1 MLLTSLLLLLSAA
14 ALHAVSN
21 AFLKQ
26 ARDKLAFAWWM
37 LGVFCVL
44 GAPLV
49 FFTGA
54 VPAAGWEVA
63 ILSGLLEAVYF
74 ITLGRAYTHGD
85 LSVVYPVARGSAPL
99 FLLLWA
105 SLFLGEKPS
114 PAGLAGI
121 LSIVAGLY
129 LINLP
134 SIHQWSR
141 PLTGFKTPATR
152 WALLTG
158 VLISAYT
165 AIDKVGVRYFSPAVY
180 LYFVLLVCWI
190 ALSVQWFNRE
200 RRMALAEEI
209 QRDPEISAWQSRP
222 VFICGSALLGTTAYT
237 LVLAA
242 MKLSPV
248 SYVGPVREVS
258 VILGAWIGVRFMRE
272 RGGSLRIAASVLVAL
287 GILLIAIK
295 G

>member
-1 MLLTSLLLLLSAA
+1 MLLTSLLLLLAAA
-14 ALHAVSN
+14 ALHALSN

-44 GAPLV
+44 GLPLV
-49 FFTGA
+49 FFLA
-54 VPAAGWEVA
+54 PAPPAGWWVA
-63 ILSGLLEAVYF
+63 IASGLLEAVYF
-74 ITLGRAYTHGD
+74 FTLARAYTHGD

-105 SLFLGEKPS
+105 AVFLGERPS

-134 SIHQWSR
+134 SLVHWNR
-141 PLTGFKTPATR
+141 PLAGFRAPAIR

-158 VLISAYT
+158 ILISFYT
-165 AIDKVGVRYFSPAVY
+165 AVDKVGVRYFSPIVY

-190 ALSVQWFNRE
+190 ALSAQWLDRE
-200 RRMALAEEI
+200 RRVALVQEI
-209 QRDPEISAWQSRP
+209 KRDPEQSFWKSRRAS
-222 VFICGSALLGTTAYT
+222 ICGSAMLGTTAYT

-242 MKLSPV
+242 MRLSPV

-258 VILGAWIGVRFMRE
+258 VILGAWIGVRFMGE
-272 RGGSLRIAASVLVAL
+272 RGGSLRVAASMLVAF
-287 GILLIAIK
+287 GILLIAL
-295 G
+295 GG

>member
-26 ARDKLAFAWWM
+26 ASDKLAFAWWM

-44 GAPLV
+44 GTPLI
-49 FFTGA
+49 FFA
-54 VPAAGWEVA
+54 RSIPMAGWGLA
-63 ILSGLLEAVYF
+63 IVSGLLEAVYF
-74 ITLGRAYTHGD
+74 FTLGRAYTHGD
-85 LSVVYPVARGSAPL
+85 LSVVYPIARGSAPL

-105 SLFLGEKPS
+105 AAFLGEKPS

-134 SIHQWSR
+134 SLRHWSR
-141 PLTGFKTPATR
+141 PLTGFRTPATR

-158 VLISAYT
+158 ILISAYT
-165 AIDKVGVRYFSPAVY
+165 AVDKVGVRYFSPVVY

-190 ALSVQWFNRE
+190 ALSVQWLDRE
-200 RRMALAEEI
+200 RRIALLNEI
-209 QRDPEISAWQSRP
+209 KLDPEISAWQSRP
-222 VFICGSALLGTTAYT
+222 AFICGSALLGTTAYT

-242 MKLSPV
+242 MRISPV

-258 VILGAWIGVRFMRE
+258 VILGAWIGVRLMGE
-272 RGGSLRIAASVLVAL
+272 RGGSLRIAASILVAL
-287 GILLIAIK
+287 GILLIALK